1 MSEVKKYTVC
11 EQHANAGES
20 LYENHEAPRFIRG
33 HAVTLSVVLAAGAI
47 FLFMMFY
54 FIRKNKARQNGEED
68 HLVEGKTEEE
78 INELGDESP
87 RFLFTK

>member
-1 MSEVKKYTVC
+1 MSEVEKYTVC
-11 EQHANAGES
+11 QQHANAGES

-47 FLFMMFY
+47 FLSIMFY
-54 FIRKNKARQNGEED
+54 FIQKNKARQDGEED

-87 RFLFTK
+87 RFLFTM

>member
-1 MSEVKKYTVC
+1 MQLTFGNC
-11 EQHANAGES
+11 AGIMAPF

-54 FIRKNKARQNGEED
+54 FTRRNKARQNGEED
-68 HLVEGKTEEE
+68 HLIEGKTEEE
-78 INELGDESP
+78 IAELGDESP